1 MKNNRLLDLVIKINA
16 LKASKTHTAEREE
29 TFSLLY
35 RNYARGVFNSVWRI
49 TNNYAETEDIV
60 QEAFCVAF
68 EQIDRLREPDN
79 FGGWIKRIALN
90 KAISYLRSRKIVLT
104 NNEDMLDTP
113 DENPD
118 TEKEIMEQSR
128 VEDVKAAIQALP
140 DGFRT
145 IVSMYLLDNI
155 PQEEIAAMLGVSHS
169 TVRSQYHRAKKKIL
183 ASLKDKSYHEK

>member
-1 MKNNRLLDLVIKINA
+1 MDLVIKINA
-16 LKASKTHTAEREE
+16 LKAVKTKTAEREE

-68 EQIDRLREPDN
+68 EQIDRLRDPDN

-90 KAISYLRSRKIVLT
+90 KAISHLRSRKIVLT

-155 PQEEIAAMLGVSHS
+155 PQEEIAAMLGISHS